1 MKSIKRKFIA
11 KYTAYVSRGL
21 NQMGRVRLLEIDG
34 DLGLEAYIQLEL
46 SWNGFSLTADESDL
60 VLEMADAGEM
70 TLIDEKIS
78 KRVRIDN
85 QL

>member
-1 MKSIKRKFIA
+1 MKSIKSKLIK
-11 KYTAYVSRGL
+11 KYTAYVSREL
-21 NQMGRVRLLEIDG
+21 NQMGRVRLLEIDS

-46 SWNGFSLTADESDL
+46 SWDGFSPTADESDL

-70 TLIDEKIS
+70 TLIDKKIS
-78 KRVRIDN
+78 KRVRVDN